1 MTARARVCQ
10 ADLARIFRAAK
21 KAGVRASVTI
31 GEGAD
36 AIRIEALADG
46 VKPEAEY
53 DPIEK
58 GIANYAKGRRRAA
71 A

>member
-21 KAGVRASVTI
+21 KAGVRASVII

-36 AIRIEALADG
+36 AIRIEALAEG
-46 VKPEAEY
+46 GGPEAEY
-53 DPIEK
+53 DPYRR
-58 GIANYAKGRRRAA
+58 GLDNYAKSRRRAA
-71 A
+71 S

>member
-1 MTARARVCQ
+1 MTTRARVSQ

-21 KAGVRASVTI
+21 KAGVRASVII

-46 VKPEAEY
+46 AE
-53 DPIEK
+53 DRK
-58 GIANYAKGRRRAA
+58 TSGRERKREIVL
-71 A
+71 